1 MTFLFIT
8 IAIAVG
14 SVLGL
19 LLWST
24 RHRSTAAQ
32 EGMDQLS
39 EQTLTCRHVANL
51 QQLRQIFE
59 SADLTYLNKRVD
71 RSVLRSV
78 RKVRHRVATKFL
90 AGLREDFLR
99 LEEVSSIVAAL
110 SVEVDAREE
119 WRRFRLAA
127 EFRLKFAVLRTKY
140 ALGLATSDSFRNLAW
155 MVSSLAVKL
164 ERAINEIAAGAALAQ
179 RQRPS
184 SQS

>member
-1 MTFLFIT
+1 MTFLFVT
-8 IAIAVG
+8 IAVAVA

-24 RHRSTAAQ
+24 RHRSTTAH
-32 EGMDQLS
+32 EGMDQFS
-39 EQTLTCRHVANL
+39 EQTISCRHVANL
-51 QQLRQIFE
+51 QRLKQIFE
-59 SADLTYLNKRVD
+59 SADLCYLGRRVD

-78 RKVRHRVATKFL
+78 RKERHRVATKFL

-99 LEEVSSIVAAL
+99 LEGVSSMVAAL

-140 ALGLATSDSFRNLAW
+140 ALGLATTDSFRNLAW
-155 MVSSLAVKL
+155 MVSSFAVKL
-164 ERAINEIAAGAALAQ
+164 ERTINEIAAGAALAQ

-184 SQS
+184 S